1 MVYRGR
7 FAPTPSGPLHF
18 GSLVAAA
25 GSYLE
30 AKRHAG
36 EWWLRI
42 DDLDPPRVQPGA
54 TDSILRCLERYGF
67 QWDGPVIHQSARR
80 LAYHAALHRL
90 WQRGVI
96 YPCACSRTQIS
107 QLALPGSDGPVYPG
121 TCRQG
126 MGAASKAR
134 ALRVLALD
142 TAIELDDEVQGTQR
156 RVLDVDLGDFVLY
169 RNDGVYSFHL
179 ASVVDDA
186 ASGMTHIVRGADL
199 LESSIRQ
206 IYLQRLLGL
215 ATPRYVHLPVALNI
229 SGEKLSKQTRATEL
243 SLSHPQSRLVQALRF
258 LGQAPPRDLAN
269 AGIEEVWGWAISHW
283 NLSAVPRIPQRSVE
297 EISFTNSE
305 RSSGIA

>member
-30 AKRHAG
+30 AKQRAG

-54 TDSILRCLERYGF
+54 TDSILRCLESYGF
-67 QWDGPVIHQSARR
+67 QWDGPVIYQSKRR
-80 LAYHAALHRL
+80 PSYHAALHRL

-107 QLALPGSDGPVYPG
+107 QRAAPGTDGPVYPG

-126 MGAASKAR
+126 MRAGEKAR
-134 ALRVLALD
+134 ALRVA
-142 TAIELDDEVQGTQR
+142 ACQAPIELDDEVQGLQR
-156 RVLDVDLGDFVLY
+156 RALALDLGDYVLY
-169 RNDGVYSFHL
+169 RNDGVFSYHL
-179 ASVVDDA
+179 ACVVDDA
-186 ASGMTHIVRGADL
+186 AYGMTHIVRGADL

-206 IYLQRLLGL
+206 IYLQQLLGL
-215 ATPRYVHLPVALNI
+215 PTPRYVHLPVAL
-229 SGEKLSKQTRATEL
+229 SATGEKLSKQTRAAEL
-243 SLSHPQSRLVQALRF
+243 PHAHPQAMVVQALRF
-258 LGQAPPRDLAN
+258 LGQAPPPELRA
-269 AGIEEVWGWAISHW
+269 ARIEEVWRWAISHW

-297 EISFTNSE
+297 EISFINSE